1 MRTELQSLE
10 GRKVQFVATFVKYGT
25 YRSNGVVG
33 RSILLQNLKTVSG
46 QLLSDHIWINYT
58 AGFDAIGEL
67 LKGDN
72 VRFTAI
78 VKTYLKGYFG
88 RNIDDRLKRETG
100 LDYRLVFPRNVEI
113 VAKEGYENS
122 GKVFDDRRTVNRSGR
137 TFHNCGISCKVRGN
151 V

>member
-1 MRTELQSLE
+1 MRIELQSLE
-10 GRKVQFVATFVKYGT
+10 GRKVQFIATFVKYGT
-25 YRSNGVVG
+25 YRSNGVAG

-67 LKGDN
+67 LRGDK

-88 RNIDDRLKRETG
+88 HNIDDRLKRETG
-100 LDYRLVFPRNVEI
+100 LDYRLAFPRNVEI
-113 VAKEGYENS
+113 VAEAGQENS
-122 GKVFDDRRTVNRSGR
+122 EMIFDDRRTVNRLGR
-137 TFHNCGISCKVRGN
+137 TFHNGGICRKVRGN

>member
-1 MRTELQSLE
+1 M
-10 GRKVQFVATFVKYGT
+10 QFVATFVKYGT

-67 LKGDN
+67 FKGDKI
-72 VRFTAI
+72 RFTAI

-100 LDYRLVFPRNVEI
+100 LDYRLAFPRNVEI
-113 VAKEGYENS
+113 VAEAGQENS
-122 GKVFDDRRTVNRSGR
+122 KMIFGDRRTVNRLGR
-137 TFHNCGISCKVRGN
+137 TFHNCGICCNVRGYI
-151 V
+151 